1 MSLFRI
7 SSGKLSELEKTT
19 FASEKLREREDIQ
32 EGLKKNISAIAPD
45 CLVISEEFS
54 FWEESRRRIDLL
66 AIDKAANIVVIELKR
81 DETGAHMELQALRY
95 ASMVSTLT
103 FHKAQEYF
111 QNYLDSQQEGL
122 DAKSI
127 LLDFVDL
134 SEDDLDEFGRD
145 VRIILAS
152 ADFSKE
158 LTTSVLWLR
167 SKQIDISCVRL
178 TPYKYDQD
186 IFINAEQIIPIPEAE
201 EYLVRF
207 REKTNEVMSAGTK
220 ATSRDYST
228 YQYNGQTYNKRNLA
242 LALLTDW
249 VEKYQPDNLS
259 DILEVFPKNIH
270 RGIVNKLDEVPESRL
285 NRYHS
290 SEDCTIRL
298 PSGEEVIFSN
308 QWSLRT
314 ITNLIE
320 KLSGCGFVV
329 DKISDE

>member
-7 SSGKLSELEKTT
+7 SSGMLSELEKTT
-19 FASEKLREREDIQ
+19 FVAEKLREREDIQ
-32 EGLKKNISAIAPD
+32 EGIKKNISAIAPD
-45 CLVISEEFS
+45 CIVISEEFS

-103 FHKAQEYF
+103 FNKATEYF
-111 QNYLDSQQEGL
+111 QKYLDSQELGQ

-167 SKQIDISCVRL
+167 SKQVDISCVRL
-178 TPYKYDQD
+178 TPYKHEHDV
-186 IFINAEQIIPIPEAE
+186 FINAEQIIPIPEAE

-207 REKTNEVMSAGTK
+207 REKNNEVMSTSTK
-220 ATSRDYST
+220 SSNRDYST

-242 LALLTDW
+242 LALMTDW
-249 VEKYQPDNLS
+249 IEENQPDNLLE
-259 DILEVFPKNIH
+259 ILEVFPKNIH
-270 RGIVNKLDEVPESRL
+270 RGIAKKLEEVPENRL
-285 NRYHS
+285 KRYHS
-290 SEDCTIRL
+290 SDDCTIGL
-298 PSGEEVIFSN
+298 PSGEEIIVSN
-308 QWSLRT
+308 QWSLRS

-320 KLSGCGFVV
+320 KLESFGFAV
-329 DKISDE
+329 DKVSG